1 MLFRSNSPVGELLKN
16 LKIMENLKTNNAKFA
31 FYYML
36 SLVALAFM
44 SLGTGMVIFQVI
56 NKYVVDQLR
65 EFQARFNPDTLKY
78 AISMLVVATPI
89 FYLVMR
95 QIFKNLFIGQLD
107 KEAGVR
113 RWLVYF
119 ILLVSAVIVLGTLV
133 NILNNFLN
141 GELTLK
147 FILKALTVGGIAAVV
162 FSFYLY
168 DIRRVEV
175 SNSHDNVITIYFY
188 SSLAILI
195 VVFILSLFIMESPT
209 TTRNRK
215 LDNVIISSF
224 DQIASTIDSYY
235 SGKGV
240 LPVSLDEMR
249 KEYNYLSDDVFV
261 DSATGVKFDYR
272 IKSQDEYELCATFR
286 LTSEANDP
294 DPLGKYFLN
303 QRWPHTVGYQ
313 CLSQKAH
320 DVSPSGSPIK
330 IGL

>member
-1 MLFRSNSPVGELLKN
+1 
-16 LKIMENLKTNNAKFA
+16 MENSKTNSAKFA

-36 SLVALAFM
+36 SLVALTFM

-56 NKYVVDQLR
+56 NKYVVDQLV
-65 EFQARFNPDTLKY
+65 EYQTRFNPDILKY
-78 AISMLVVATPI
+78 AISMLVVAAPI
-89 FYLVMR
+89 FYAVMR
-95 QIFKNLFIGQLD
+95 QIFKNLFTGQLD
-107 KEAGVR
+107 KESGVR

-119 ILLVSAVIVLGTLV
+119 ILFVSAVIVLGTLV

-147 FILKALTVGGIAAVV
+147 FILKALTVGGIAAIV

-168 DIRRVEV
+168 DIRRVELLNKRD
-175 SNSHDNVITIYFY
+175 SFITIYFY
-188 SSLAILI
+188 GSLAIITAALI
-195 VVFILSLFIMESPT
+195 FSLFVIESPT

-224 DQIASTIDSYY
+224 DQIGSTIDSYY
-235 SGKGV
+235 SEKKA

-249 KEYNYLSDDVFV
+249 KEYNSLSDNVFV
-261 DSATGVKFDYR
+261 DPVTGAKFDYR
-272 IKSQDEYELCATFR
+272 TKSQDEYELCATFR
-286 LTSEANDP
+286 LTSEADNQYYSDRT
-294 DPLGKYFLN
+294 LG
-303 QRWPHTVGYQ
+303 QRWPHAVGYQ

-320 DVSPSGSPIK
+320 NVSPVK

>member
-1 MLFRSNSPVGELLKN
+1 MNFVS
-16 LKIMENLKTNNAKFA
+16 IFMENSKTNSAKFA

-36 SLVALAFM
+36 SLVALAFV
-44 SLGTGMVIFQVI
+44 SLGTGMVIFQAI
-56 NKYVVDQLR
+56 NRYVADQLV
-65 EFQARFNPDTLKY
+65 ESQTRFDPGVLKY
-78 AISMLVVATPI
+78 AISMLVVAAPI
-89 FYLVMR
+89 FYVVMR

-147 FILKALTVGGIAAVV
+147 FILKALTVGGIAAIV

-168 DIRRVEV
+168 DIRRAEV
-175 SNSHDNVITIYFY
+175 LSRHDNVTTIYFY
-188 SSLAILI
+188 GSLAIIVAALI
-195 VVFILSLFIMESPT
+195 FSLFVIESPT

-215 LDNVIISSF
+215 LDNVILNNF
-224 DQIASTIDSYY
+224 DQIDSTINSYY
-235 SGKGV
+235 SEKGT

-261 DSATGVKFDYR
+261 DPATGVKFDYR
-272 IKSQDEYELCATFR
+272 IKSQDEYELCAAFR
-286 LTSEANDP
+286 LTGEADNQYYLDNY
-294 DPLGKYFLN
+294 LS
-303 QRWPHTVGYQ
+303 QRWSHAVGYQ

-320 DVSPSGSPIK
+320 NVSPVK

>member
-1 MLFRSNSPVGELLKN
+1 
-16 LKIMENLKTNNAKFA
+16 MENSKTNNAKFA

-36 SLVALAFM
+36 SLVALVFM
-44 SLGTGMVIFQVI
+44 ATGTGMVIFQVI

-65 EFQARFNPDTLKY
+65 EFQTRFSPDTLKY

-95 QIFKNLFIGQLD
+95 QIFKSLLASQLD
-107 KEAGVR
+107 KESGVR

-119 ILLVSAVIVLGTLV
+119 ILLVSAVVVLGTLV

-147 FILKALTVGGIAAVV
+147 FILKALTVGGIAATV

-168 DIRRVEV
+168 DIRRGDVLNER
-175 SNSHDNVITIYFY
+175 DNIIIIYFY
-188 SSLAILI
+188 GSLAII
-195 VVFILSLFIMESPT
+195 VATFIFSLFIMESPA

-215 LDNVIISSF
+215 LDNVIISNF
-224 DQIASTIDSYY
+224 DQIVSTIDSYY

-261 DSATGVKFDYR
+261 DPATGVKFDYR
-272 IKSQDEYELCATFR
+272 IKSQDEYELCAAFR
-286 LTSEANDP
+286 LTGEADGH
-294 DPLGKYFLN
+294 DSLGNLS
-303 QRWPHTVGYQ
+303 QRWPHAVGYQ

-320 DVSPSGSPIK
+320 DASPSGSPVK